1 MTIVEQI
8 KTLEELSV
16 VDAELKVVAEEL
28 AKERGSLA
36 QRKSTLRALE
46 ERTIKDRAH
55 LVAID
60 KLKTEYIIEV
70 RTMMQQVEHSRDK
83 MNRSRT
89 ERETNA
95 VTREFEELRKL
106 MRDREDEIGKLST
119 DGESARQSLDNIVAE
134 AKVLASE
141 LGENEGAI
149 TTKLGMLDASF
160 VAKSA
165 ARAEIVKL
173 LPSLVFRRYDQV
185 RGKRGSGLAQTTTG
199 ICKACH
205 MALPP
210 QLFHKLRR
218 EPMVEQCP
226 SCGRLIYY
234 VAPAALLDP
243 AAKA

>member
-8 KTLEELSV
+8 STLEELAV
-16 VDAELKVVAEEL
+16 ADAELKVVGEEL
-28 AKERGSLA
+28 ANERASLS

-46 ERTIKDRAH
+46 ERITKDRAH
-55 LVAID
+55 LVAVE
-60 KLKTEYIIEV
+60 KLKTDYIIEV
-70 RTMMQQVEHSRDK
+70 RTMMQQVDHSRDK

-119 DGESARQSLDNIVAE
+119 DADSARQSLDSIEAE
-134 AKVLASE
+134 AKLLASE

-149 TTKLGMLDASF
+149 NTKLGMLDSSF
-160 VAKSA
+160 AAKSA
-165 ARAEIVKL
+165 LRAEIVKR
-173 LPSLVFRRYDQV
+173 LPSIVFRRYDQV
-185 RGKRGSGLAQTTTG
+185 RGKRGSGLAQTTDGT
-199 ICKACH
+199 CKACH
-205 MALPP
+205 MSLPP

-218 EPMVEQCP
+218 EPMLEQCP
-226 SCGRLIYY
+226 SCARLIYY
-234 VAPAALLDP
+234 QAPVAIADP